1 MVVFSLD
8 SGTLVLGV
16 VAMVP
21 LRNLL
26 PLKCRPTMIMV
37 TPWLSPVPPHHLHP
51 ELLLPRIHVLTSQAQ
66 KDSAIHSVLRLGNLA
81 SFLHNII
88 FLSLPRA

>member
-1 MVVFSLD
+1 MVVSSLD

-21 LRNLL
+21 LRNFL

-37 TPWLSPVPPHHLHP
+37 TPWLSPVPPRHLHA
-51 ELLLPRIHVLTSQAQ
+51 ELLLPQMY
-66 KDSAIHSVLRLGNLA
+66 
-81 SFLHNII
+81 
-88 FLSLPRA
+88 